1 MTKGDADADLVL
13 GKCTFQALFPPI
25 HIYICYYYM
34 TTLLLLFANVVH
46 QKVVRKKTIGLGL
59 ERLIKRGNKMPI
71 QVAKGK
77 KRPDVPLQAAKLAS
91 ETGVALRD

>member
-1 MTKGDADADLVL
+1 MTEGDADVDLVL

-25 HIYICYYYM
+25 HIYICYCYM
-34 TTLLLLFANVVH
+34 TTLLLLFANAVH
-46 QKVVRKKTIGLGL
+46 QKVVHKKTIGLGL

-71 QVAKGK
+71 QVVEGK

-91 ETGVALRD
+91 